1 MKSCDDLLIF
11 NLVKISLEIFKEET
25 MEKELFR
32 KYGYKFVDWVADYF
46 EEIEK
51 YPVLSPVKPGS
62 IFNQLPE
69 SPPAEGESIETIF
82 EDFKKIIIPG
92 ITHWQHPSWF
102 AYFPANNS
110 PPSVL
115 AELLTAGLGAQCM
128 VWQTSPAAAE
138 LEELV
143 LEWLRQM
150 LGLPEGMQGVIQDT
164 ASTATLVAL
173 LTAREKAT
181 NFESN
186 WEGLKKPL
194 VIYISEEAHSS
205 VDKGAKIA
213 GYGARN
219 IRRIPTDDTFAMI
232 PEKLEEA
239 VMADKE
245 KGYVPTCVVAT
256 VGTTS
261 STAVDPLSPIGQIC
275 RENGIWLHVDAAYAG
290 TAAILPEKRWMLEG
304 MEFVDSFV
312 FNPHKWM
319 LTNFDCSAYFV
330 RDSGA
335 LIRTFEIH
343 PEYLKTGMDAEVKN
357 YRDWGIQLGRRFR
370 ALKLWFVLRSYGV
383 KGLQTLI
390 REHIRL
396 AKLFE
401 SWIKEEKTFELMA
414 PVNLSVVCFR
424 LNNGGNEVQ
433 LTELNKRFDE
443 ALNKTGKI
451 FISHTSLRGKYVL
464 RLAIGARMTGERN
477 VREAWELMMA
487 TAGDLSA

>member
-1 MKSCDDLLIF
+1 
-11 NLVKISLEIFKEET
+11 
-25 MEKELFR
+25 MEKETFR
-32 KYGYKFVDWVADYF
+32 QYGHKFIDWLADYF
-46 EEIEK
+46 DDIEE

-62 IFNQLPE
+62 VINQLPGN
-69 SPPAEGESIETIF
+69 PPAEGESLETIF
-82 EDFKKIIIPG
+82 EDFKKIVVPG

-138 LEELV
+138 LEERV

-150 LGLPEGMQGVIQDT
+150 IGLPAGMEGVIQDT

-173 LTAREKAT
+173 LTAREKVT

-186 WEGLKKPL
+186 KSGLKEPL
-194 VIYISEEAHSS
+194 IIYISEEAHSS

-213 GYGARN
+213 GYGVEN
-219 IRRIPTDDTFAMI
+219 IRRIPTDETFAMI
-232 PEKLEEA
+232 PKKLEEA
-239 VMADKE
+239 LKADKE
-245 KGYVPTCVVAT
+245 KGYVPACVVAT

-261 STAVDPLSPIGQIC
+261 STAVDPLFPIGQIC
-275 RENGIWLHVDAAYAG
+275 REHGVWLHVDAAFAG
-290 TAAILPEKRWMLEG
+290 SAAILPEMKWMIEG
-304 MEFVDSFV
+304 VEFVDSFV
-312 FNPHKWM
+312 FNPHKWL

-335 LIRTFEIH
+335 LIRTFEIY

-383 KGLQTLI
+383 NGLQNFI
-390 REHIRL
+390 REHLRL

-401 SWIKEEKTFELMA
+401 SWVKDDEAFELMA

-424 LNNGGNEVQ
+424 INNGRDEEH
-433 LTELNKRFDE
+433 LTELNKKFE
-443 ALNKTGKI
+443 AKLNKTGKV
-451 FISHTSLRGKYVL
+451 FLSHTSLRGKYVM
-464 RLAIGARMTGERN
+464 RMAIGARMTDEQN
-477 VREAWELMMA
+477 VREAWYLMV
-487 TAGDLSA
+487 TTSKNISASS